1 MNAAMSIPNG
11 GRTMNHDELSRE
23 IAEVNE
29 EWKQEQ
35 RAKELK
41 RLARVW
47 EAFKVLVILGAL
59 VALFW
64 VAKGGV

>member
-1 MNAAMSIPNG
+1 
-11 GRTMNHDELSRE
+11 MNHDELSRE

-29 EWKQEQ
+29 EWRQEQ
-35 RAKELK
+35 RARELK
-41 RLARVW
+41 RLSGVW

>member
-1 MNAAMSIPNG
+1 
-11 GRTMNHDELSRE
+11 MNHDELSRE

-29 EWKQEQ
+29 EWRQEQ

-41 RLARVW
+41 RLSGVW
-47 EAFKVLVILGAL
+47 EAFKVLVIIAAL

-64 VAKGGV
+64 LWRVA